1 MHGLSLQQ
9 LHTNISSSSWAWTAA
24 LRSSDQPVL
33 GMWLQ
38 AQAQAQAQNM
48 AFQAHNLQ
56 AHAQQLEVESAHP
69 VSSHINVGLQHQ
81 LDQVYPAIR
90 WVWPTNTHFNGVLLT
105 GYIVLQLSVMSSS
118 THDWFVCAPL

>member
-1 MHGLSLQQ
+1 M
-9 LHTNISSSSWAWTAA
+9 
-24 LRSSDQPVL
+24 R
-33 GMWLQ
+33 LQ

-81 LDQVYPAIR
+81 VDQVHAAMACQHSS
-90 WVWPTNTHFNGVLLT
+90 VQA
-105 GYIVLQLSVMSSS
+105 LQM
-118 THDWFVCAPL
+118 CAPSRFAVMHFGVGSVPAVVVNMYASWENSMWLVVSSCHRELLYPLQ